1 MIEGEEGG
9 VTIDLKPEQERILH
23 DALSQGRFRS
33 LEEALDQAIRSIAD
47 VHQDSPPLTPK
58 AAAEHIRE
66 LRKGNVLPAGVTIRD
81 LIDEG
86 RA

>member
-1 MIEGEEGG
+1 M
-9 VTIDLKPEQERILH
+9 TIHLKPEQERILH

-47 VHQDSPPLTPK
+47 VPDSPPLTP
-58 AAAEHIRE
+58 AEAAEHIRE

>member
-1 MIEGEEGG
+1 M
-9 VTIDLKPEQERILH
+9 TIQLKPEQERILH
-23 DALSQGRFRS
+23 DALRRGRFES

-47 VHQDSPPLTPK
+47 FADSPPRTPQE
-58 AAAEHIRE
+58 AATHIRE
-66 LRKGNVLPAGVTIRD
+66 LRKGNILPAELTIRD